1 MPTPFAHQPDSRGSV
16 LTRTGERPLT
26 RSGAPR
32 NPCETPRVTH
42 ASAAAEPPI
51 RILVVDDH
59 PLLREGIAAVLQSH
73 ADLVLV
79 GEAANGHEAI
89 AQYRALQPDVTLMDL
104 QMPEMGGIDAIVALR
119 REFPDARIAVLT
131 TYRGDAQA
139 LRAIR
144 AGAAGYLLKSMLR
157 RELADTVRS
166 LHAGRRVIPPD
177 IAVVLAEHVMDETLS
192 QREIDVLRLAGGGNS
207 NREIGRVLGIA
218 EDTVKAHMK
227 NVLSK
232 LDARDRTHAVT
243 IALRRGILD
252 A

>member
-1 MPTPFAHQPDSRGSV
+1 MTAD
-16 LTRTGERPLT
+16 
-26 RSGAPR
+26 
-32 NPCETPRVTH
+32 
-42 ASAAAEPPI
+42 AAI

-59 PLLREGIAAVLQSH
+59 PLLREGIAAVLQGQ
-73 ADLVLV
+73 ADMQLV
-79 GEAANGHEAI
+79 GEAANGIDAI
-89 AQYRALQPDVTLMDL
+89 AQFRALRPDVTLMDL
-104 QMPEMGGIDAIVALR
+104 QMPGMGGIEAIAALR

-139 LRAIR
+139 LRAIK

-166 LHAGRRVIPPD
+166 LHAGRRVIPAD
-177 IAVVLAEHVMDETLS
+177 IAMAMAEHVTDETLS
-192 QREIDVLRLAGGGNS
+192 LREIDVLRLAGGGNS
-207 NREIGRVLGIA
+207 NREIGQALGIA

-227 NVLSK
+227 NVLAK
-232 LDARDRTHAVT
+232 LHARDRTHAVT